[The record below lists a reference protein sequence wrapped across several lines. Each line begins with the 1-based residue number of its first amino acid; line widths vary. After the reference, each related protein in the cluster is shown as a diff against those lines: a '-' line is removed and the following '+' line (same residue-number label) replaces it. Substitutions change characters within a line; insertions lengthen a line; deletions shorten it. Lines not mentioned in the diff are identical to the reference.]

1 MKFPQLDDGLIKVFE
16 SGATRSPEPLED
28 PEGFLSP
35 FVIDRFNTYMAKH
48 RVQTDGEI
56 RASDNWQKGMP
67 KRRYMRSMWRH
78 FLQVWREWRDP
89 HGYLDDLEEA
99 LCALM
104 FNVQGM
110 LLEVLI
116 ERGEIK
122 RPRAHNVEEQEEDN
136 VSKQQ

>member
-1 MKFPQLDDGLIKVFE
+1 MGVKEFK

-35 FVIDRFNTYMAKH
+35 FVIDAFNAYMAKH
-48 RVQTDGEI
+48 RTQSDGKL

-78 FLQVWREWRDP
+78 FLQVWRIWRQEGRSGHLVEP
-89 HGYLDDLEEA
+89 

-104 FNVQGM
+104 FNVHGM

-116 ERGEIK
+116 STGKIQ
-122 RPRAHNVEEQEEDN
+122 RPKAHNGEEML
-136 VSKQQ
+136 